1 MIKNTFE
8 SLPVGEFDFI
18 GVSRR
23 VVMHFD
29 YFGVEMMDDLS
40 HEYSIGKISADIS
53 YLFDRVTFWVYW
65 GVNHR
70 PNHKVSQVG
79 IILTEGLLTLLL
91 LLLTYFLKFIKLSH
105 YKLTSFIIYYLYQIK
120 SKTLSNYPFIINIK
134 SSLFQYKSLIKKNR

>member
-53 YLFDRVTFWVYW
+53 YLFDRVTFWVY
-65 GVNHR
+65 
-70 PNHKVSQVG
+70 
-79 IILTEGLLTLLL
+79 
-91 LLLTYFLKFIKLSH
+91 
-105 YKLTSFIIYYLYQIK
+105 
-120 SKTLSNYPFIINIK
+120 
-134 SSLFQYKSLIKKNR
+134 